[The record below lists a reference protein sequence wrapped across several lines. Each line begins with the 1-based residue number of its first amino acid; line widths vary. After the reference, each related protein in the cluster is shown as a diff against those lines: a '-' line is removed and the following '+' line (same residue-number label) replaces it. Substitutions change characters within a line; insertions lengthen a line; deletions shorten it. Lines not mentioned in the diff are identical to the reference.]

1 MNIICLDGDN
11 ENKIKYIIASGKL
24 IDSEYEI
31 KKFIRL
37 ENYNI
42 RDNDDYIIEISSS
55 KLEHDHVSLIKVSNG
70 YNTCNG
76 CEFDYKG
83 ELRIFNCPSELGC
96 DYSIYVKKSEDKLH
110 NTITINDLKSA
121 VCTSDICIYKS
132 DTCDNDKNSVCLFRI
147 IKSRINETNKCS

>member
-37 ENYNI
+37 ENGNI
-42 RDNDDYIIEISSS
+42 CDNDDYIIEISSS
-55 KLEHDHVSLIKVSNG
+55 ELEHGHVSLIKVSNE

-76 CEFDYKG
+76 CEFDHKG
-83 ELRIFNCPSELGC
+83 ELYILNCPSELRC